1 MKNDKIVVV
10 MGGTSTE
17 AAISRQTG
25 TAILNALK
33 SKNYNAVG
41 MELHPQTF
49 AEEIKKADPAIVFN
63 ALHGKFGED
72 GVLKFSEWARR
83 FEGWQG

>member
-1 MKNDKIVVV
+1 MKNDKIVVI

-33 SKNYNAVG
+33 SKNYNAVP
-41 MELHPQTF
+41 MELHPETF
-49 AEEIKKADPAIVFN
+49 AEEIRKETPPSSSTRCTAN
-63 ALHGKFGED
+63 
-72 GVLKFSEWARR
+72 SARTA
-83 FEGWQG
+83 

>member
-1 MKNDKIVVV
+1 MKNDKIVVI

-33 SKNYNAVG
+33 SKNYNAVP
-41 MELHPQTF
+41 MEGVEKPVNF
-49 AEEIKKADPAIVFN
+49 MNDFKKN
-63 ALHGKFGED
+63 N
-72 GVLKFSEWARR
+72 
-83 FEGWQG
+83 

>member
-1 MKNDKIVVV
+1 MKKDKIVVI

-25 TAILNALK
+25 TAILSALQ
-33 SKNYNAVG
+33 SKGYPAVG

-49 AEEIKKADPAIVFN
+49 AEEI
-63 ALHGKFGED
+63 
-72 GVLKFSEWARR
+72 
-83 FEGWQG
+83 